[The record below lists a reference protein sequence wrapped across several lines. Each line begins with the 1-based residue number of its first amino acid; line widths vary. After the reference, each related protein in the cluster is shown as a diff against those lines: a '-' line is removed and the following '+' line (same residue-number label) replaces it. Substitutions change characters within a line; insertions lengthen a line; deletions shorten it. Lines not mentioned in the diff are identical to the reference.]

1 MKQILFKSK
10 NFCVV
15 REPLPSRSEGASKPT
30 DYIWQPE
37 VVIAVPVHDD
47 GHVTL
52 VRHNR
57 PILGV
62 ELLECPGGK
71 VDAGESLETAI
82 TRELEEEVGLT
93 PGRLEYVTHFFS
105 SVGTSTEKIHVFI
118 ARDMAPHPR
127 NRADTKR
134 MHLVDM
140 EPDAI
145 VRVVNGGELRDGKT
159 IVALSTYIRLTKLE
173 PPTK

>member
-1 MKQILFKSK
+1 MKKTLFESK
-10 NFCVV
+10 NFSVV
-15 REPLPSRSEGASKPT
+15 SEPLPSSSEGISKPT
-30 DYIWQPE
+30 EYICQPD

-47 GHVTL
+47 GRVTL
-52 VRHNR
+52 VRHSR

-93 PGRLEYVTHFFS
+93 PGKLEYVTYFYS
-105 SVGTSTEKIHVFI
+105 SVGTSTEKIHVFV
-118 ARDMAPHPR
+118 ARDMTAHPR
-127 NRADTKR
+127 KSADTKR

-140 EPDAI
+140 DHDAI
-145 VRVVNGGELRDGKT
+145 VQTVNAGELHDGKT
-159 IVALSTYIRLTKLE
+159 IVALSAYIRLAE
-173 PPTK
+173 RS